1 METILEFDK
10 NLLIFFNSFGSN
22 QFDQFWLII
31 TNKYT
36 HIPLYFFLLITL
48 FKKLKKQFNLS
59 KKNLLKLYLIYVSS
73 VIFLIFISLQNNS
86 YAGEILPIREGDN
99 SSKIKLIIY
108 ESLTCS
114 HCANFHNEVYPEL
127 KKEFIDTGLASI
139 EFRNFPLDLAALN
152 ASKLAHC
159 KNNGSS
165 ELLHFLYKNQTRW
178 VKGNNIID
186 LNNNLKKI
194 MNESGI
200 T

>member
-1 METILEFDK
+1 MRKI
-10 NLLIFFNSFGSN
+10 LIF
-22 QFDQFWLII
+22 
-31 TNKYT
+31 
-36 HIPLYFFLLITL
+36 
-48 FKKLKKQFNLS
+48 
-59 KKNLLKLYLIYVSS
+59 
-73 VIFLIFISLQNNS
+73 IFLIFISLQNNS
-86 YAGEILPIREGDN
+86 YADEILPIREGDN

-127 KKEFIDTGLASI
+127 KEEFIDTGIASI

-165 ELLHFLYKNQTRW
+165 DVLHFLYKNQTKW

-194 MNESGI
+194 MSENSFSLNFENCINNKKIEDFILEERIDGSKKFNIDSTPTLIINEEKFDKKLNFKNLKKI
-200 T
+200 LKKMI

>member
-1 METILEFDK
+1 MRKI
-10 NLLIFFNSFGSN
+10 LIF
-22 QFDQFWLII
+22 
-31 TNKYT
+31 
-36 HIPLYFFLLITL
+36 
-48 FKKLKKQFNLS
+48 
-59 KKNLLKLYLIYVSS
+59 
-73 VIFLIFISLQNNS
+73 IFLVNISLQNNS
-86 YAGEILPIREGDN
+86 YASEILPIKEGDN

-178 VKGNNIID
+178 IKGNNIID

-194 MNESGI
+194 INESGI
-200 T
+200 DLDFESCVNNKKIEDFILEERIDGSKKYSIDSTPTLIINGEKFDKKLNFKNLEKILKKMI

>member
-1 METILEFDK
+1 MRKI
-10 NLLIFFNSFGSN
+10 LIF
-22 QFDQFWLII
+22 
-31 TNKYT
+31 
-36 HIPLYFFLLITL
+36 
-48 FKKLKKQFNLS
+48 
-59 KKNLLKLYLIYVSS
+59 
-73 VIFLIFISLQNNS
+73 IFLVNISLQNNS
-86 YAGEILPIREGDN
+86 YASEILPIKEGDN

-165 ELLHFLYKNQTRW
+165 EVLHFLYKNQRRW
-178 VKGNNIID
+178 IKGNNIID

-194 MNESGI
+194 MNDSGI
-200 T
+200 TLDFESCVNNKKIEDFILKERIDGSKKYSIDSTPTLIINGEKFDNKLNFKNLEKILKKMI

>member
-1 METILEFDK
+1 MRKI
-10 NLLIFFNSFGSN
+10 LIF
-22 QFDQFWLII
+22 
-31 TNKYT
+31 
-36 HIPLYFFLLITL
+36 
-48 FKKLKKQFNLS
+48 
-59 KKNLLKLYLIYVSS
+59 
-73 VIFLIFISLQNNS
+73 IFLVNISLQNNS
-86 YAGEILPIREGDN
+86 YASEILPIKEGDN

-178 VKGNNIID
+178 IKGNNIID

-194 MNESGI
+194 MNESSIALDFESCINNKKIEDFILEERIDGSKKYSI
-200 T
+200 DSTPTLIINGEKFDKKLNFKNLEKILKKMI

>member
-1 METILEFDK
+1 MV
-10 NLLIFFNSFGSN
+10 N
-22 QFDQFWLII
+22 
-31 TNKYT
+31 
-36 HIPLYFFLLITL
+36 
-48 FKKLKKQFNLS
+48 
-59 KKNLLKLYLIYVSS
+59 
-73 VIFLIFISLQNNS
+73 ISLQNNS
-86 YAGEILPIREGDN
+86 YASEILPIKEGDN

-178 VKGNNIID
+178 IKGNNIID

-200 T
+200 ALDFESCVNNKKIEDFILEERIDGSKKYSIDSTPTLIINGEKFDKKLNFKNLEKILKKMI

>member
-1 METILEFDK
+1 MRKI
-10 NLLIFFNSFGSN
+10 LIF
-22 QFDQFWLII
+22 
-31 TNKYT
+31 
-36 HIPLYFFLLITL
+36 
-48 FKKLKKQFNLS
+48 
-59 KKNLLKLYLIYVSS
+59 
-73 VIFLIFISLQNNS
+73 IFLILISLQNNS

-127 KKEFIDTGLASI
+127 KEEFIDTGLASI

-165 ELLHFLYKNQTRW
+165 DVLHFLYKNQTKW

-194 MNESGI
+194 MSENSFSLNFENCINNKKIEDFILEERIDGSKKYNIDSTPTLIINEEKFDKKLNFKNLKKI
-200 T
+200 LKKMI

>member
-1 METILEFDK
+1 MKKI
-10 NLLIFFNSFGSN
+10 LIF
-22 QFDQFWLII
+22 
-31 TNKYT
+31 
-36 HIPLYFFLLITL
+36 
-48 FKKLKKQFNLS
+48 
-59 KKNLLKLYLIYVSS
+59 
-73 VIFLIFISLQNNS
+73 IFLIFISLQNNS
-86 YAGEILPIREGDN
+86 YADEILPIREGDN

-127 KKEFIDTGLASI
+127 KEEFIDTGIASI

-165 ELLHFLYKNQTRW
+165 DVLHFLYKNQTKW

-194 MNESGI
+194 MSENSFSLNFENCINNKKIEDFILEERIDGSKKYNIDSTPTLIINEEKFDKKLNFKNLKKI
-200 T
+200 LKKMI

>member
-1 METILEFDK
+1 MRKI
-10 NLLIFFNSFGSN
+10 LIF
-22 QFDQFWLII
+22 
-31 TNKYT
+31 
-36 HIPLYFFLLITL
+36 
-48 FKKLKKQFNLS
+48 
-59 KKNLLKLYLIYVSS
+59 
-73 VIFLIFISLQNNS
+73 IFLVNISLQNNS
-86 YAGEILPIREGDN
+86 YANDILPIKEGDN

-127 KKEFIDTGLASI
+127 KKDFIDTGLASI

-194 MNESGI
+194 MNESSIVLDFESCVNNKKIEDFILEERIDGSKKYGI
-200 T
+200 DSTPTLIINGEKFDKKLNFKNLEKILKKMI

>member
-1 METILEFDK
+1 MRKI
-10 NLLIFFNSFGSN
+10 LIF
-22 QFDQFWLII
+22 
-31 TNKYT
+31 
-36 HIPLYFFLLITL
+36 
-48 FKKLKKQFNLS
+48 
-59 KKNLLKLYLIYVSS
+59 
-73 VIFLIFISLQNNS
+73 IFLVNISLQNNS
-86 YAGEILPIREGDN
+86 YASEILPIKEGDN

-178 VKGNNIID
+178 IKGNNIID

-194 MNESGI
+194 INESGI
-200 T
+200 ALDFESCVNNKKIEDFILEERIDGSKKYSIDSTPTLIINGEKFDKKLNFKNLEKILKKMI

>member
-1 METILEFDK
+1 MRKI
-10 NLLIFFNSFGSN
+10 LIF
-22 QFDQFWLII
+22 
-31 TNKYT
+31 
-36 HIPLYFFLLITL
+36 
-48 FKKLKKQFNLS
+48 
-59 KKNLLKLYLIYVSS
+59 
-73 VIFLIFISLQNNS
+73 IFLVNISLQNNS
-86 YAGEILPIREGDN
+86 YASEILPIKEGDN

-127 KKEFIDTGLASI
+127 KKEFVDTGLASI

-178 VKGNNIID
+178 IKGNNIID

-200 T
+200 ALDFESCVNNKKIEDFILEERIDGSKKYSIDSTPTLIINGEKFDKKLNFKNLEKILKKMI

>member
-1 METILEFDK
+1 MRKI
-10 NLLIFFNSFGSN
+10 LIF
-22 QFDQFWLII
+22 
-31 TNKYT
+31 
-36 HIPLYFFLLITL
+36 
-48 FKKLKKQFNLS
+48 
-59 KKNLLKLYLIYVSS
+59 
-73 VIFLIFISLQNNS
+73 IFLVNISLQNNS
-86 YAGEILPIREGDN
+86 YASEILPIKEGDN

-178 VKGNNIID
+178 IKGNNIID

-194 MNESGI
+194 INESGI
-200 T
+200 ALDFESCVNNKKIEDFILEERIDGSKKYSIDSTPTLIINGEKFDNKLNFKNLEKILKKMI

>member
-1 METILEFDK
+1 MRKI
-10 NLLIFFNSFGSN
+10 LIF
-22 QFDQFWLII
+22 
-31 TNKYT
+31 
-36 HIPLYFFLLITL
+36 
-48 FKKLKKQFNLS
+48 
-59 KKNLLKLYLIYVSS
+59 
-73 VIFLIFISLQNNS
+73 IFLVNISLQNNS
-86 YAGEILPIREGDN
+86 YASEILPIKEGDN

-178 VKGNNIID
+178 IKGNNIID

-200 T
+200 ALDFESCVNNKKIEDFILEERIDGSKKYSIDSTPTLIINGEKFDKKLNFKNLEKILKKMI

>member
-1 METILEFDK
+1 MRKI
-10 NLLIFFNSFGSN
+10 LIF
-22 QFDQFWLII
+22 
-31 TNKYT
+31 
-36 HIPLYFFLLITL
+36 
-48 FKKLKKQFNLS
+48 
-59 KKNLLKLYLIYVSS
+59 
-73 VIFLIFISLQNNS
+73 IFLIFISLKNNS
-86 YAGEILPIREGDN
+86 YADEILPIREGDN

-127 KKEFIDTGLASI
+127 KEEFIDTGIASI

-165 ELLHFLYKNQTRW
+165 DVLHFLYKNQTKW

-194 MNESGI
+194 MSENSFSLNFENCINNKKIEDFILEERIDGSKKYNIDSTPTLIINEEKFDKKLNFKNLKKI
-200 T
+200 LKKMI

>member
-1 METILEFDK
+1 MKKI
-10 NLLIFFNSFGSN
+10 LIF
-22 QFDQFWLII
+22 
-31 TNKYT
+31 
-36 HIPLYFFLLITL
+36 
-48 FKKLKKQFNLS
+48 
-59 KKNLLKLYLIYVSS
+59 
-73 VIFLIFISLQNNS
+73 IFLVNISLQNNS
-86 YAGEILPIREGDN
+86 YANEILPIKEGDN

-194 MNESGI
+194 TNESGI
-200 T
+200 ALDFESCVNNKKIEDFILEERIDGSKKYSIDSTPTLIINGEKFDKKLNFKNLEKILKKMI